1 MLNISKHSISKKVRS
16 KKYSSLIMVEQK
28 KAPPAL
34 KRILKWS
41 LFLTFA
47 ILLLPW
53 TQNIRSYGN
62 VTTLKP
68 NQKPQSL
75 NSVIAG
81 QIKRWY
87 VQEGDFVRKGD
98 TILQI
103 SEVKSDYFDERL
115 LERTE
120 DQLKFK
126 KESIGAYNDKIKTQE
141 ERLAILN
148 NQRDLK
154 ISQSRVKLQQAEL
167 KVQNNQI
174 AFEAAKVQYQTAKD
188 RLERMDSLYLAGLK
202 SLTDLESRKIKVQEA
217 ASYETAAKNK
227 LLNSE
232 SELISLQ
239 LEISNVDAYYQSEI
253 NKVRSDR
260 LSTIS
265 TRLDSETNV
274 SKLENQYSNYVY
286 RQGLYFIL
294 APTDGYIT
302 KTNASGIGETIKEG
316 EEILSLMPKSY
327 DLAVEIY
334 IDPIDLP
341 LVKKG
346 EHVRLQF
353 DGWPAIVFSGWP
365 NASQGTYGGI
375 IYGIDQFISK
385 NGKYRILIQQDPK
398 DHPWPDAL
406 RFGGGTS
413 SMILLND
420 VPIWYEL
427 WRKINGFPPNYYTGK
442 DTQEAEAKAKQKMH

>member
-1 MLNISKHSISKKVRS
+1 MLNISRHSISETIRS
-16 KKYSSLIMVEQK
+16 KNYSSLETVEK
-28 KAPPAL
+28 KQAGPVL

-41 LFLTFA
+41 FFLTFA
-47 ILLLPW
+47 LLLLPW
-53 TQNIRSYGN
+53 TQNIRSYGS

-81 QIKRWY
+81 QIKQWY

-120 DQLKFK
+120 DQLNFK
-126 KESIGAYNDKIKTQE
+126 KESIEAYNDKIKTQE
-141 ERLAILN
+141 ERLSILQ

-154 ISQSRVKLQQAEL
+154 VSQSKVKLQQAKL
-167 KVQNNQI
+167 KVQNNKI
-174 AFEAAKVQYQTAKD
+174 AYDAAKVQYQTAKN
-188 RLERMDSLYLAGLK
+188 RLKRMDSLYQAGLK
-202 SLTDLESRKIKVQEA
+202 SLTDLESRNIKVQEA

-232 SELISLQ
+232 AELISLQ
-239 LEISNVDAYYQSEI
+239 LEISNVEAYYQSES

-260 LSTIS
+260 LSTLS

-302 KTNASGIGETIKEG
+302 KTNTSGLGETIKEG
-316 EEILSLMPKSY
+316 EEILTLMPKSY

-365 NASQGTYGGI
+365 NASHGTYGGI
-375 IYGIDQFISK
+375 IYGIDQFISE
-385 NGKYRILIQQDPK
+385 NGKYRILIQQDPE
-398 DHPWPDAL
+398 DYPWPEAL

-442 DTQEAEAKAKQKMH
+442 DTKQPIKKKH

>member
-1 MLNISKHSISKKVRS
+1 MLNISKQSISEKVRS
-16 KKYSSLIMVEQK
+16 KNYSALTMVEK
-28 KAPPAL
+28 KHAGPVL
-34 KRILKWS
+34 KRTLKWS
-41 LFLTFA
+41 FFISFVLMLM
-47 ILLLPW
+47 PW
-53 TQNIRSYGN
+53 TQNIRSYGS

-81 QIKRWY
+81 QIKKWY
-87 VQEGDFVRKGD
+87 VQEGDFVRQGD

-103 SEVKSDYFDERL
+103 SEVKDAYFDDKL
-115 LERTE
+115 LDRTQ

-126 KESIGAYNDKIKTQE
+126 KQSIEAYENKIGTQDM
-141 ERLAILN
+141 RLGILKD
-148 NQRDLK
+148 QRDLK
-154 ISQSRVKLQQAEL
+154 ISQLKVKLQQAEL
-167 KVQNNQI
+167 YVQNNLQ
-174 AFEAAKVQYQTAKD
+174 AYDAAKVQQKTAQDQYK
-188 RLERMDSLYLAGLK
+188 RMEELYKEGLK
-202 SLTDLESRKIKVQEA
+202 SLTDLEKRNIKVQET
-217 ASYETAAKNK
+217 ASYEIEAKNK
-227 LLNSE
+227 WLNSQ
-232 SELISLQ
+232 SELISLK
-239 LEISNVDAYYQSEI
+239 LEISNVEAYYQSES
-253 NKVRSDR
+253 NKVQSEK

-265 TRLDSETNV
+265 TKLDSETSV

-286 RQGLYFIL
+286 RRGLYFIL

-302 KTNASGIGETIKEG
+302 KTSTSGLGETIKEG
-316 EEILSLMPKSY
+316 EEILTLMPKAY

-341 LVKKG
+341 LVNVG
-346 EHVRLQF
+346 ETVRLQF

-365 NASQGTYGGI
+365 NASHGTYGGR
-375 IYGIDQFISK
+375 IYAIDQFISQ
-385 NGKYRILIQQDPK
+385 NGKYRILVQQDPNDNK
-398 DHPWPDAL
+398 WPEAL

-442 DTQEAEAKAKQKMH
+442 ATNKEVKKKKK

>member
-1 MLNISKHSISKKVRS
+1 MLNISKNSISQKVRS
-16 KKYSSLIMVEQK
+16 KNYSALDMVERKQ
-28 KAPPAL
+28 AGPVL

-41 LFLTFA
+41 LFITFVL
-47 ILLLPW
+47 LLLPW
-53 TQNIRSYGN
+53 TQNIRSNGS

-81 QIKRWY
+81 QIKQWY
-87 VQEGDFVRKGD
+87 VQEGDFVKKGD

-103 SEVKSDYFDERL
+103 SEVKTDYFDSL
-115 LERTE
+115 LVQRTE

-126 KESIGAYNDKIKTQE
+126 KEAIEAYGNKIRTQE
-141 ERLAILN
+141 ERLQILK

-154 ISQSRVKLQQAEL
+154 ISQSKVKLQQAEL
-167 KVQNNQI
+167 KVQNNKI
-174 AFEAAKVQYQTAKD
+174 AYDAAKLQYSTAKD
-188 RLERMDSLYLAGLK
+188 RYERMDSLYQIGLK
-202 SLTDLESRKIKVQEA
+202 SLTDLESRKIKLQEA

-227 LLNSE
+227 WLNSKT
-232 SELISLQ
+232 ELINLK
-239 LEISNVDAYYQSEI
+239 LEISNVEAYYQSEA
-253 NKVRSDR
+253 NKVQSDR
-260 LSTIS
+260 LSTLS
-265 TRLDSETNV
+265 VKLDTETNV

-302 KTNASGIGETIKEG
+302 KTSTSGIGETIKEG
-316 EEILSLMPKSY
+316 EEILTLMPRSY
-327 DLAVEIY
+327 ELAIEIY

-341 LVKKG
+341 LVNIG

-365 NASQGTYGGI
+365 NASHGTYGGI
-375 IYGIDQFISK
+375 IYGIDQFISE
-385 NGKYRILIQQDPK
+385 NGKYRVLVQQDPN
-398 DHPWPDAL
+398 DYPWPKAL

-427 WRKINGFPPNYYTGK
+427 WRRINGFPPNYYTGK
-442 DTQEAEAKAKQKMH
+442 DTNSQPKEDTKKK

>member
-1 MLNISKHSISKKVRS
+1 MLNISKNSISQKVRS
-16 KKYSSLIMVEQK
+16 KNYSALDMVERKQ
-28 KAPPAL
+28 AGPVL

-41 LFLTFA
+41 LFITFVM
-47 ILLLPW
+47 LLLPW
-53 TQNIRSYGN
+53 TQNIRSNGS

-81 QIKRWY
+81 QIKQWY
-87 VQEGDFVRKGD
+87 VQEGDFVQKGD

-103 SEVKSDYFDERL
+103 SEVKADYFDSL
-115 LERTE
+115 LVQRTE

-126 KESIGAYNDKIKTQE
+126 KEAIEAYGDKIRTQE
-141 ERLAILN
+141 ERLQILK

-154 ISQSRVKLQQAEL
+154 ISQSKVKLQQAEL
-167 KVQNNQI
+167 KVQNNKI
-174 AFEAAKVQYQTAKD
+174 AYDAAKLQYSTAKD
-188 RLERMDSLYLAGLK
+188 RYERMDSLYQAGLK
-202 SLTDLESRKIKVQEA
+202 SLTDLESRKIKLQEA

-227 LLNSE
+227 WLNSKT
-232 SELISLQ
+232 ELINLK
-239 LEISNVDAYYQSEI
+239 LEISNVEAYYQSEA
-253 NKVRSDR
+253 NKVQSDR
-260 LSTIS
+260 LSTLS
-265 TRLDSETNV
+265 VKLDTETNV

-302 KTNASGIGETIKEG
+302 KTSTSGIGETIKEG
-316 EEILSLMPKSY
+316 EEILTLMPRSY
-327 DLAVEIY
+327 ELAVEIY

-341 LVKKG
+341 LVNVG

-365 NASQGTYGGI
+365 NASHGTYGGI
-375 IYGIDQFISK
+375 IYGIDQFISE
-385 NGKYRILIQQDPK
+385 NGKYRVLVQQDPN
-398 DHPWPDAL
+398 DYSWPEAL

-427 WRKINGFPPNYYTGK
+427 WRRINGFPPNYYTGK
-442 DTQEAEAKAKQKMH
+442 DTNSQPKEDTKKK

>member
-1 MLNISKHSISKKVRS
+1 MLNISKHSVSEKVRS
-16 KKYSSLIMVEQK
+16 KKYSSLELVESK
-28 KAPPAL
+28 IAPSAL
-34 KRILKWS
+34 KRALKWS
-41 LFLTFA
+41 FF
-47 ILLLPW
+47 IIFVMLLMPW
-53 TQNIRSYGN
+53 TQNIRSYGS

-68 NQKPQSL
+68 NQRPQSL

-81 QIKRWY
+81 QIKKWY
-87 VQEGDFVRKGD
+87 VQEGDFVQKGD

-103 SEVKSDYFDERL
+103 SEVKDAYFDENL
-115 LERTE
+115 LQRTE

-126 KESIGAYNDKIKTQE
+126 KESIEAYNDKIKTQDE
-141 ERLAILN
+141 QMGILRD
-148 NQRDLK
+148 QRDLK
-154 ISQSRVKLQQAEL
+154 ISQLRVKLQQAEL
-167 KVQNNQI
+167 YVQNNKI
-174 AFEAAKVQYQTAKD
+174 AFDAAKVQYQTAKD
-188 RLERMDSLYLAGLK
+188 RVKRMDSLYQAGLK
-202 SLTDLESRKIKVQEA
+202 SLTDLESRRIKVQQA

-232 SELISLQ
+232 SELIAIKI
-239 LEISNVDAYYQSEI
+239 EISNIDAKYQSDA
-253 NKVRSDR
+253 NKVRSER
-260 LSTIS
+260 LSTLS
-265 TRLDSETNV
+265 TRLDTETNV

-302 KTNASGIGETIKEG
+302 KTSTSGIGETIKEG
-316 EEILSLMPKSY
+316 QEILSLMPTSY
-327 DLAVEIY
+327 ELAVEIY

-341 LVKKG
+341 LVKVG

-353 DGWPAIVFSGWP
+353 DGWPAIIFSGWP
-365 NASQGTYGGI
+365 NASHGTYGGR

-385 NGKYRILIQQDPK
+385 NGKYRILIQQDPE
-398 DHPWPDAL
+398 DHPWPEAL

-427 WRKINGFPPNYYTGK
+427 WRNINGFPPDYYTGK
-442 DTQEAEAKAKQKMH
+442 DTQEAEAKAKEKK